1 MAEYLGF
8 KEVCLSGDELAE
20 FYQHRDVNSLN
31 CVENEY
37 VIITGDS
44 SDKIL
49 DYAKWDGNKY
59 VRIPFKTTNSKLVGK
74 IKPRNPQQH
83 LALDLL
89 YDDERTIKMLGGKFG
104 TGKTFLMC
112 AAACDLLEKGVFDK
126 IVYVRNNIEVA
137 HSKPIGHLPGS
148 YVDKLMPFARPLADH
163 LGGRDALL
171 HLIDRDTIELQHLG
185 DIRGRDI
192 KNAIIMC
199 SEVENMTKEHIQ
211 LLIGRVGEGSAL
223 WLDGDLKQVD
233 ACVFKENSGMRLA
246 IERLAGH
253 HRFGY
258 IKLLKTERS
267 ETAAMADLLD

>member
-8 KEVCLSGDELAE
+8 KNVCLTGDGLAE
-20 FYQHRDVNSLN
+20 FYQHTDCNVLD
-31 CVENEY
+31 CLENEY
-37 VIITGDS
+37 VLISNDTGDRV
-44 SDKIL
+44 I
-49 DYAKWDGNKY
+49 DYLKWDGHEY
-59 VRIPFKTTNSKLVGK
+59 IRVPFKTADSKYIGK

-83 LALDLL
+83 LAMDLL

-112 AAACDLLEKGVFDK
+112 AVACDLLEKGVYDK

-137 HSKPIGHLPGS
+137 NSKPIGHIPGS
-148 YVDKLMPFARPLADH
+148 YTDKLMPFARPIADH
-163 LGGRDALL
+163 VGGRDALQRM
-171 HLIDRDTIELQHLG
+171 IDREMIELQHLG

-192 KNAIIMC
+192 RNAIIMC

-233 ACVFKENSGMRLA
+233 AFVFKENSGMRLA